1 MNTLKIYKMTG
12 ICGLAVVLFSWSQF
26 PLYVVDR
33 GGSFVYD
40 SDASAQYFFNIRNI
54 AFTRVLLDQC
64 LYIAGMI
71 FAAGFRHLIIK
82 SNADYEWVGSLLFGS
97 WIVWIAVTL
106 VADGL
111 QGGAVLD
118 TLAGNADPSAVRAL
132 EEGTL
137 LIYNGSIA
145 FTITAL
151 FLAVAGHATLA
162 TGVLPRWTGRFAY
175 IAAALCVL
183 CVPAMYFGPADP
195 EGFYNAGGWGAAII
209 ANFPP
214 LIWFLVAGIVMIK
227 KSKKSS

>member
-1 MNTLKIYKMTG
+1 MNIIKVYRLTG
-12 ICGLAVVLFSWSQF
+12 ICGVAVVLFSWSQF
-26 PLYVVDR
+26 PLYMVDR
-33 GGSFVYD
+33 GGTFVYD
-40 SDASAQYFFNIRNI
+40 SAASAEYFFTIRNI
-54 AFTRVLLDQC
+54 AFTRILLDQF

-71 FAAGFRHLIIK
+71 FAAGFRHLIQK
-82 SNADYEWVGSLLFGS
+82 TNADYEWVGTLLFGS

-151 FLAVAGHATLA
+151 FLAVAGYATLA
-162 TGVLPRWTGRFAY
+162 TGVLPRWTGWLAY
-175 IAAALCVL
+175 ISAMLCL
-183 CVPAMYFGPADP
+183 MCVPAMYFGPANP
-195 EGFYNAGGWGAAII
+195 EGLYNAGGFGVAII

-214 LIWFLVAGIVMIK
+214 LIWFLVVGILMIRK
-227 KSKKSS
+227 KK